1 MICIQYDYNSCTV
14 KKYDDNET
22 KHHQITYPLH
32 IPLMSN
38 SETKHMC
45 HVSHDLLKYREI
57 TRIEITITSKYQSS
71 KYRLWNSSTN
81 IALEL
86 IELRTYKYE
95 AWHDPDPWFMKLS
108 ATSSTSK
115 PISNNDVSTIHRY
128 DIVMTMYVAMVTFN
142 KKEKRSSIVPQT
154 NQQNYNFTTLSTL
167 FPLMKETG
175 TVTQ

>member
-1 MICIQYDYNSCTV
+1 
-14 KKYDDNET
+14 
-22 KHHQITYPLH
+22 
-32 IPLMSN
+32 
-38 SETKHMC
+38 
-45 HVSHDLLKYREI
+45 
-57 TRIEITITSKYQSS
+57 
-71 KYRLWNSSTN
+71 
-81 IALEL
+81 
-86 IELRTYKYE
+86 
-95 AWHDPDPWFMKLS
+95 MKLS